1 MPLYKTIHPNS
12 STQILV
18 WHITES
24 FSDLVQ
30 DVILN
35 ENSRARL
42 QSMKSQ
48 MQQRAFLSVRKVL
61 QQAGY
66 KDFDLYY
73 DAFGKPHLQDG
84 KYISITHSHE
94 FSAVIISDQ
103 SAGIDMELQ
112 REKISR
118 IANKFCNTEWEYLTP
133 QNKGEYIQ
141 KLTVIWGVK
150 EAVFKIK
157 NQKGISFKNHIQVH
171 PFELE
176 TKTALATL
184 TTANFKQQFA
194 IFFEPIDDFTLVY
207 AFEK

>member
-66 KDFDLYY
+66 NDFDLYY

-118 IANKFCNTEWEYLTP
+118 IANKFCNTEWEYLMP

-150 EAVFKIK
+150 EAIFKIK

-176 TKTALATL
+176 TKTTLATL
-184 TTANFKQQFA
+184 TIANFKQQFA

>member
-1 MPLYKTIHPNS
+1 MPLYKTIHHNS

-18 WHITES
+18 WHITET

-30 DVILN
+30 DVVLN

-48 MQQRAFLSVRKVL
+48 MQQRAFLSVRKIL

-66 KDFDLYY
+66 NDFDLYY
-73 DAFGKPHLQDG
+73 DAFGKPHLQDD

-94 FSAVIISDQ
+94 FSAIIISNQ
-103 SAGIDMELQ
+103 SVGIDMELQ

-118 IANKFCNTEWEYLTP
+118 IANKFCNAEWEYLTL
-133 QNKGEYIQ
+133 QNNDEYIQ
-141 KLTVIWGVK
+141 KLTVIWGAK

-157 NQKGISFKNHIQVH
+157 SQKGISFKDHIQVH
-171 PFELE
+171 PFALE
-176 TKTALATL
+176 TKNASVTL
-184 TTANFKQQFA
+184 TLANFKQHFS
-194 IFFEPIDDFTLVY
+194 IFFESIAQFTLVY